1 MLSINISEVIWTIV
15 NFLLLT
21 FLLKKFLYDPI
32 IKFMDERNARIAAAE
47 NMVKEAQENK
57 ARIEAETVE
66 KREQTRDEARRV
78 IADSKAE
85 NDRKR
90 AATVSGANAE
100 ETQHRKAMKLDV
112 SREKEELKA
121 ELSEN
126 EAALAE
132 MLAKQLLNE

>member
-47 NMVKEAQENK
+47 NLMKEAQENK

-78 IADSKAE
+78 IADGKAE
-85 NDRKR
+85 NDRRR
-90 AATVSGANAE
+90 AAAVSGANAE
-100 ETQHRKAMKLDV
+100 ETQNRKAMKLDV

>member
-47 NMVKEAQENK
+47 NMVKEARVNK
-57 ARIEAETVE
+57 ARIEAETGE
-66 KREQTRDEARRV
+66 KREQARDEARRV

-100 ETQHRKAMKLDV
+100 ETQHQHILG
-112 SREKEELKA
+112 EK
-121 ELSEN
+121 
-126 EAALAE
+126 
-132 MLAKQLLNE
+132 

>member
-47 NMVKEAQENK
+47 NMMKEAQENK

-78 IADSKAE
+78 IADGKAE
-85 NDRKR
+85 NDRRR
-90 AATVSGANAE
+90 AAAVSGANAE
-100 ETQHRKAMKLDV
+100 ESQHRKAMKLDV

>member
-32 IKFMDERNARIAAAE
+32 IKFMDERNARIAAADNE
-47 NMVKEAQENK
+47 MKEAQENK
-57 ARIEAETVE
+57 ARIEAETAE

-78 IADSKAE
+78 IADGKAE
-85 NDRKR
+85 NERKR
-90 AATVSGANAE
+90 AAMVSGANAE
-100 ETQHRKAMKLDV
+100 ELQHRKAMKLDV
-112 SREKEELKA
+112 SKEKEELKA
-121 ELSEN
+121 ELNEN
-126 EAALAE
+126 EASLAE

>member
-32 IKFMDERNARIAAAE
+32 IKFMDERNARIAAADNE
-47 NMVKEAQENK
+47 MKEAQENK
-57 ARIEAETVE
+57 ARIEAETAE

-78 IADSKAE
+78 IADGKAE
-85 NDRKR
+85 NERKR

-100 ETQHRKAMKLDV
+100 ELQHRKAMKLDV
-112 SREKEELKA
+112 SKEKEELKA
-121 ELSEN
+121 ELNEN
-126 EAALAE
+126 EASLAE